1 MKKIYRKMMVL
12 MNRKQKLK
20 MVQILFMMVI
30 GAILETVS
38 IGLVVPAI
46 QMIMDPSC
54 VEGDSVLAQI
64 YRWTGFQKPGYFTA
78 LILVLI
84 ILGFVLKNVF
94 LYFQNVVQLRF
105 VYTNQFETSQ
115 RMMINFMK
123 RPYEYYLN
131 ADTSVIQRMITSDVN
146 NMYGL
151 ILALLQLVSEVIIF
165 VLLAVTLTTIAVLLI
180 VTLLV
185 IKQFLKPIMRQAG
198 IENQDYYSGLY
209 KWIEESVMGI
219 KEIKIANK
227 ENYFIREY
235 GKCGHGYVS
244 AVQKYNIF
252 NAPSADRDGLH
263 GRTDPVP
270 DFHDPVRRGC
280 HQHGEPA
287 GRIRRGCHAAS
298 ALCKPDQQLS
308 DADFLFRALLY
319 GRVRQSAGGNQRQK
333 RGLRRSC
340 LSEKQTGG

>member
-1 MKKIYRKMMVL
+1 

-54 VEGDSVLAQI
+54 LEGDSALAQI
-64 YRWTGFQKPGYFTA
+64 YRWTGFQKPGYFTT
-78 LILVLI
+78 LILALI

-151 ILALLQLVSEVIIF
+151 ILALLQLMSEVIIF
-165 VLLAVTLTTIAVLLI
+165 V
-180 VTLLV
+180 
-185 IKQFLKPIMRQAG
+185 P
-198 IENQDYYSGLY
+198 
-209 KWIEESVMGI
+209 
-219 KEIKIANK
+219 KET
-227 ENYFIREY
+227 
-235 GKCGHGYVS
+235 S
-244 AVQKYNIF
+244 
-252 NAPSADRDGLH
+252 
-263 GRTDPVP
+263 
-270 DFHDPVRRGC
+270 
-280 HQHGEPA
+280 
-287 GRIRRGCHAAS
+287 
-298 ALCKPDQQLS
+298 
-308 DADFLFRALLY
+308 
-319 GRVRQSAGGNQRQK
+319 
-333 RGLRRSC
+333 
-340 LSEKQTGG
+340 

>member
-30 GAILETVS
+30 GAVLETVS

-54 VEGDSVLAQI
+54 VEGDSALAQI
-64 YRWTGFQKPGYFTA
+64 YRWTGFQKPGYFTT

-151 ILALLQLVSEVIIF
+151 ILALLQLMSDYF
-165 VLLAVTLTTIAVLLI
+165 R
-180 VTLLV
+180 
-185 IKQFLKPIMRQAG
+185 PAG
-198 IENQDYYSGLY
+198 
-209 KWIEESVMGI
+209 
-219 KEIKIANK
+219 
-227 ENYFIREY
+227 
-235 GKCGHGYVS
+235 GY
-244 AVQKYNIF
+244 
-252 NAPSADRDGLH
+252 ADRDGSAD
-263 GRTDPVP
+263 DPDGSGASDRDAACDQAVFKA
-270 DFHDPVRRGC
+270 DHASGGHR
-280 HQHGEPA
+280 EP
-287 GRIRRGCHAAS
+287 G
-298 ALCKPDQQLS
+298 
-308 DADFLFRALLY
+308 LL
-319 GRVRQSAGGNQRQK
+319 QRSVQMD
-333 RGLRRSC
+333 
-340 LSEKQTGG
+340 

>member
-64 YRWTGFQKPGYFTA
+64 YRWTGFQKPGYFTT

-151 ILALLQLVSEVIIF
+151 ILRCCS
-165 VLLAVTLTTIAVLLI
+165 
-180 VTLLV
+180 
-185 IKQFLKPIMRQAG
+185 
-198 IENQDYYSGLY
+198 
-209 KWIEESVMGI
+209 
-219 KEIKIANK
+219 
-227 ENYFIREY
+227 
-235 GKCGHGYVS
+235 
-244 AVQKYNIF
+244 
-252 NAPSADRDGLH
+252 
-263 GRTDPVP
+263 
-270 DFHDPVRRGC
+270 
-280 HQHGEPA
+280 
-287 GRIRRGCHAAS
+287 
-298 ALCKPDQQLS
+298 
-308 DADFLFRALLY
+308 
-319 GRVRQSAGGNQRQK
+319 
-333 RGLRRSC
+333 
-340 LSEKQTGG
+340 